1 MRAVVQRVSQ
11 ASVAAGGKTLGQI
24 GPGLLVLLAVG
35 KSDAEA
41 DVDWMVEK
49 VANLRIFQDE
59 AQKMNRSVLD
69 GTRCVLVVSQFT
81 LYGDA
86 RKGRRPSF
94 IEACEPLEAKRLYE
108 LFCERARAAGL
119 AVETGEFAATMQ
131 VGLVNDGPVTLILD
145 SKV

>member
-11 ASVAAGGKTLGQI
+11 ASVAADGKTHGRI

-59 AQKMNRSVLD
+59 AQKMNRSVLE
-69 GTRCVLVVSQFT
+69 GSRSILVVSQFT

-94 IEACEPLEAKRLYE
+94 IEACEPGEAKRLYE
-108 LFCERARAAGL
+108 LFCARARAVGL
-119 AVETGEFAATMQ
+119 SVETGEFAATMQ
-131 VGLVNDGPVTLILD
+131 VALVNDGPVTLILD
-145 SKV
+145 SKS